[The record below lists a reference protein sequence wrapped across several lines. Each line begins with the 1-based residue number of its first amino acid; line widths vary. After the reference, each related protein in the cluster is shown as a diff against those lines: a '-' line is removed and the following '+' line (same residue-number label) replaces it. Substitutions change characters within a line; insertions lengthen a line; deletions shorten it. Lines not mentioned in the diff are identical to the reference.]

1 MTTDPDPDR
10 LHPRE
15 LAYLGDAVFEL
26 HVREQL
32 LGAELRSSDRHRM
45 AVARV
50 RAEAQAAALAAV
62 EPALSESE
70 RDLVRR
76 ARNLKVSTPRSV
88 DQDTYR
94 LATALEAL
102 VGYLHASGRT
112 ERLAQIFALA
122 DRAVPEG
129 AVSGREGAMPAR
141 PAAGARKR
149 RSAASMDER
158 RDHGSER
165 QE

>member
-1 MTTDPDPDR
+1 MSTDLDPDR

-32 LGAELRSSDRHRM
+32 LGTKLRPSDRHRM

-122 DRAVPEG
+122 DCAAPAGPDPGQQPDRQAGRQPEPGIDG
-129 AVSGREGAMPAR
+129 AQRT
-141 PAAGARKR
+141 
-149 RSAASMDER
+149 
-158 RDHGSER
+158 
-165 QE
+165 

>member
-1 MTTDPDPDR
+1 MSTSPDPDR

-32 LGAELRSSDRHRM
+32 LGTPLSSSDRHRM

-62 EPALSESE
+62 EPALSDFE

-76 ARNLKVSTPRSV
+76 ARNLKVSAPRSV

-112 ERLAQIFALA
+112 ERLEQIFAIA
-122 DRAVPEG
+122 DRA
-129 AVSGREGAMPAR
+129 APAGPYPDHR
-141 PAAGARKR
+141 ADRQADHQAARQRSPGIDGARR
-149 RSAASMDER
+149 A
-158 RDHGSER
+158 
-165 QE
+165 